1 MSYKNHELDEAIY
14 LSSKEEFLKNGFQ
27 KASLRKIADNASI
40 TTGALY
46 TRYKSKD
53 ELFESII
60 KDHINFNFNMDEINN
75 AYLDAQKNKDVEKFL
90 EAIKLEEKMYLDFM
104 FEYYEECLLLFCKS
118 EGSRLFSNI
127 KSMIENKNSQT
138 IAFFKEIS
146 THELSYEGISLIING
161 QLSYFK
167 YILEK
172 GYSKEKAK
180 QVLETLEIFLD
191 AGWKKI
197 FEIII

>member
-1 MSYKNHELDEAIY
+1 MSYKNHELDEVIY

-27 KASLRKIADNASI
+27 KASLRKIADNANI

-60 KDHINFNFNMDEINN
+60 KDHIKFNFNMDEINKT
-75 AYLDAQKNKDVEKFL
+75 YLEAKNNKDVEKFL

-118 EGSRLFSNI
+118 EGSRLYSKI
-127 KSMIENKNSQT
+127 KTMVENKNYQT